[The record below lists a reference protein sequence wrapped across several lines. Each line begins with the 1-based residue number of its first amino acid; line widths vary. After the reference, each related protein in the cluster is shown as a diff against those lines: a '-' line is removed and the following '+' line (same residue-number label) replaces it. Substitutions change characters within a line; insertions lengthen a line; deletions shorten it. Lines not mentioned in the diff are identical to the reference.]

1 MSYVFDKD
9 LMHKTFSMG
18 ETHEGFKHRPAQR
31 IKIFPFPT
39 NNNFT
44 IVTSLSAVIGEWLR
58 LVRATNTVCD
68 SLDVVL
74 QKISNLIDADT
85 EEKDAAL
92 HIIRTLFWDDD
103 NHIRPN
109 GVDSMCYIPCDDSS
123 ELKIAH
129 YLCSVLG
136 DHSEL
141 KQVTNS
147 SVCKAASQ
155 ANSIERVVLNALKS
169 GAEQPKTLDRYFTV
183 HTAPQKTFLTDLR
196 FVLDN
201 STRTREYLVDLLEF
215 YYFFYTA
222 QTSLA
227 LSRFEHGKRD
237 EIVPLFFSLDW
248 EKTNKARECY
258 SSGWQLLQPALEQ
271 QFYHAITLE
280 LLNQIVSDE
289 QFDYI
294 KMKEYI
300 DINDNEDEVA
310 EQVRNISELYRSAIL
325 HISSP
330 QACAEL
336 QALVKNDQLGIAF
349 SEVHYLFDSVRSQFQ
364 NTERGRVSD
373 GYIKHFKTFCHD
385 KYLKNRRSNG
395 LMLNITEEFLI
406 FLTKLA
412 IKHEEQMSLNEVFH
426 QFELRGVFLDQPSKD
441 EVVKFYTKLNLIDK
455 KSDSGD
461 AQYVK
466 RIL

>member
-1 MSYVFDKD
+1 MSYVLDKE
-9 LMHKTFSMG
+9 LMRKTFSMG
-18 ETHEGFKHRPAQR
+18 ENFESFKHRPAQR
-31 IKIFPFPT
+31 IKVFPFPT

-44 IVTSLSAVIGEWLR
+44 IVTSLATVIGEWLR
-58 LVRATNTVCD
+58 LVCESNTVCD
-68 SLDVVL
+68 SLDVIL
-74 QKISNLIDADT
+74 EKIAELIDAEA
-85 EEKDAAL
+85 EEKKAAL
-92 HIIRTLFWDDD
+92 NIIQTLFWDK
-103 NHIRPN
+103 NGCIRPN
-109 GVDSMCYIPCDDSS
+109 SVNSMRYIPCDDSS

-136 DHSEL
+136 YHSEI
-141 KQVTNS
+141 KRVTDGAVS
-147 SVCKAASQ
+147 KAVLQ
-155 ANSIERVVLNALKS
+155 ANALERVVLSALKC
-169 GAEQPKTLDRYFTV
+169 GEDQPKVLERYYTV
-183 HTAPQKTFLTDLR
+183 HTAPGKTFLEDLR
-196 FVLDN
+196 FILDS
-201 STRTREYLVDLLEF
+201 STRTKEYLVDLLEF

-237 EIVPLFFSLDW
+237 EIVPLYFSLDW
-248 EKTNKARECY
+248 EKTNKARACY
-258 SSGWQLLQPALEQ
+258 TSGWRQLIPALEQ

-280 LLNQIVSDE
+280 ILNQTTSDE

-294 KMKEYI
+294 AIKEYV
-300 DINDNEDEVA
+300 NDNDADAEVA
-310 EQVRNISELYRSAIL
+310 EQIRPICELYRSAIF

-330 QACAEL
+330 QACSEL
-336 QALVKNDQLGIAF
+336 QAIIKNDQLGLAF
-349 SEVHYLFDSVRSQFQ
+349 AEVNYLYESVRRQFQ
-364 NTERGRVSD
+364 NTDRHRVSD

-385 KYLKNRRSNG
+385 KFLKNRKSNG

-412 IKHEEQMSLNEVFH
+412 IKNEAQMGLNEVFR
-426 QFELRGVFLDQPSKD
+426 QFELRGVFLDQPSRD

>member
-1 MSYVFDKD
+1 MSYVLDKE
-9 LMHKTFSMG
+9 LMRKTFSMG
-18 ETHEGFKHRPAQR
+18 ENYESFKHRPAQH
-31 IKIFPFPT
+31 IKVFPFPT

-44 IVTSLSAVIGEWLR
+44 IVTSLDAVIGEWLR
-58 LVRATNTVCD
+58 LVRESNTVCG
-68 SLDVVL
+68 SLDETL
-74 QKISNLIDADT
+74 EKIAGLIDAGT
-85 EEKDAAL
+85 EEKEAAL
-92 HIIRTLFWDDD
+92 HIIRTLFWDEDGK
-103 NHIRPN
+103 IRPN
-109 GVDSMCYIPCDDSS
+109 SVDSMCYIPCDDSS

-136 DHSEL
+136 NHNEIKHS
-141 KQVTNS
+141 TNTAVS
-147 SVCKAASQ
+147 KAVSQ
-155 ANSIERVVLNALKS
+155 AHALERVVLSALKS
-169 GAEQPKTLDRYFTV
+169 GEEQSKSLERYYTV
-183 HTAPQKTFLTDLR
+183 HMAPGKTFLDDLR
-196 FVLDN
+196 FILDN
-201 STRTREYLVDLLEF
+201 STRTKEYLVDLLEF

-222 QTSLA
+222 QASLA

-258 SSGWQLLQPALEQ
+258 TSGWQLLQPALEQ

-280 LLNQIVSDE
+280 ILNQTASGE

-294 KMKEYI
+294 RIKEYI
-300 DINDNEDEVA
+300 DDNNADVEVA
-310 EQVRNISELYRSAIL
+310 EQIRQICELYRNAIF
-325 HISSP
+325 HISP
-330 QACAEL
+330 HQACIEL
-336 QALVKNDQLGIAF
+336 QALVKNDQLGLTFAEI
-349 SEVHYLFDSVRSQFQ
+349 HYLYESVRSQFQ

-385 KYLKNRRSNG
+385 RFLKNRRSSG

-412 IKHEEQMSLNEVFH
+412 IKNDEQMSLNEVFR
-426 QFELRGVFLDQPSKD
+426 QFELRGVFLDQPSRD